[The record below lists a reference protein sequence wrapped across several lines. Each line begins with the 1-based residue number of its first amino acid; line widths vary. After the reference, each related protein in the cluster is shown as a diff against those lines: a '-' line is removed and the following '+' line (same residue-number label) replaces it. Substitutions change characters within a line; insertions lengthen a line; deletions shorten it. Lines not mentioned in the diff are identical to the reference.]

1 MQVLYKILAFG
12 LLLLIIGYF
21 AIRIWTTEVLKEH
34 IAYAKTNYSGIAED
48 VMIEMLKDDSAP
60 ANDKTHIAIWT
71 LGQLR
76 SEKALPVLRNL
87 YKDDPEGNS
96 CYGRHDSVICQYE
109 LYKAIRSIEGNTLI
123 SFAHLN
129 K

>member
-1 MQVLYKILAFG
+1 MQVLYKILALG

-34 IAYAKTNYSGIAED
+34 IAYAKINYSGIAED

-71 LGQLR
+71 LGHLR

-87 YKDDPEGNS
+87 
-96 CYGRHDSVICQYE
+96 
-109 LYKAIRSIEGNTLI
+109 
-123 SFAHLN
+123 
-129 K
+129 

>member
-21 AIRIWTTEVLKEH
+21 
-34 IAYAKTNYSGIAED
+34 
-48 VMIEMLKDDSAP
+48 